1 MTYNDFSK
9 REMELQE
16 EISDLRIQIYQKESD
31 IAMTKIQIERLE
43 KEQKELRHEYAS
55 SPDAN

>member
-9 REMELQE
+9 KEMELQE

-55 SPDAN
+55 SPELN

>member
-9 REMELQE
+9 KEMELQE